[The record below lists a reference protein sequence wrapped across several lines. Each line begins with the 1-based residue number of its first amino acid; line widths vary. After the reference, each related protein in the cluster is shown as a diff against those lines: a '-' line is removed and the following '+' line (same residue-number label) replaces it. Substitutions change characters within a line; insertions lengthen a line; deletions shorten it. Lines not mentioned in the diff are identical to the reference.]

1 MASKLSG
8 ALKTSVAPES
18 VAVGAVERTMDVP
31 LTDATLVP
39 AAMPGPITAEPAVMP
54 ALAKLFELVTVVD
67 EVDPLTFCTAVR
79 VVKVST

>member
-1 MASKLSG
+1 
-8 ALKTSVAPES
+8 
-18 VAVGAVERTMDVP
+18 
-31 LTDATLVP
+31 
-39 AAMPGPITAEPAVMP
+39 MPRSCRRRRRARSTAEPAVTP